1 MVTSMIGAKNLITM
15 GVFGIILNLLY
26 LDAFSHHLLN
36 LNPSCYFNEGNLVQ
50 QGVEPHK
57 HLRVQS
63 DVLNSSF
70 GTGELTLLEPK
81 HTLAPINEKCNPIIS
96 QSQCYLPVA
105 IRCRLSY
112 VPEILPSLFR
122 SDFRARWSKASTAP
136 REQPSKRA
144 IWEME

>member
-63 DVLNSSF
+63 DE
-70 GTGELTLLEPK
+70 GRGEGRRNYLL
-81 HTLAPINEKCNPIIS
+81 LRGLR
-96 QSQCYLPVA
+96 LP
-105 IRCRLSY
+105 L
-112 VPEILPSLFR
+112 L
-122 SDFRARWSKASTAP
+122 
-136 REQPSKRA
+136 
-144 IWEME
+144 